1 MKLPF
6 LLSGPILRRVQT
18 EVVYIWL
25 ATSQPCSLSTNFFKI
40 NKRSFNEK
48 YKYTEI
54 PVHTVTK
61 SIFVADNLFVHLLKI
76 TSKENTY
83 FPTDTLLGYNVIFHT
98 NNERNDLDSLGLL
111 SEENNNRITYGK
123 LKYPTFFIHSKKQT
137 NILYGS
143 CRKAHGKGKD
153 ALVIGDKL
161 VGENHLLR
169 TRRPAALFLLGDQI
183 YADDISDALIPTLY
197 NLGEK
202 LFGTSMED
210 LFEVEPALK
219 NIAYHSNLDRIQ
231 GRQKISDELCKFT
244 STEASNHLI
253 RLSEFAT
260 MYILNWSPSLWEVAE
275 AEGYYTD
282 LVEKSGGHYRKDENN
297 HPREPHSFDRKK
309 FRDQLNVIKDF
320 QQNTSH
326 VRRLLANTP
335 TYMMFDDH
343 DITDDWNISKKWKD
357 NVWNSVLGRHVVAN
371 GLACYWLFQGW
382 GNDPTSFSEAFM
394 DVIEN
399 YFRHPQA
406 NPIQYQR
413 YLWEYSNWHFV
424 APTTPRAIFID
435 TRTQRFYD
443 KGKDSGPRL
452 LNEQAY
458 EKLTTLVGSDKEK
471 PMILI
476 SPAPVLEIQLI
487 ENILTDYLYPLRSKG
502 FPVHRSLDLETWPFN
517 SRGYAEF
524 IEWIFTTG
532 SRDVSVLCG
541 DAHRAYSISVKLER
555 VGMPPVQIT
564 QHTSSPLKNESFPSP
579 LGTVID
585 KLIRTDEL
593 LISTDKVSRYM
604 SNDFQLKKEASL
616 HDKDILWKET
626 LQNVKLSKCSRM
638 ETKSNIGL
646 LNVTSK
652 NKFLVNKKNSL
663 FTNW

>member
-6 LLSGPILRRVQT
+6 LLSGPILRRVQP

-25 ATSQPCSLSTNFFKI
+25 TTSQPCSLSTNFFTI

-54 PVHTVTK
+54 PVHTDTK
-61 SIFVADNLFVHLLKI
+61 SIHVADELFVHLLKI
-76 TSKENTY
+76 SSTENTHL
-83 FPTDTLLGYNVIFHT
+83 PTDTLLGYNVLFHT
-98 NNERNDLDSLGLL
+98 NDEKKDLDSLGLL
-111 SEENNNRITYGK
+111 SEDNENRITYGK

-153 ALVIGDKL
+153 ALVIGDTL
-161 VGENHLLR
+161 VEENHLLR

-197 NLGEK
+197 NLGKK
-202 LFGTSMED
+202 LFGTSTEN
-210 LFEVEPALK
+210 LFEMEPALK
-219 NIAYHSNLDRIQ
+219 NNEYRYNLDRIQ

-260 MYILNWSPSLWEVAE
+260 MYILNWSPSLWVVAE
-275 AEGYYTD
+275 AEGYYAD
-282 LVEKSGGHYRKDENN
+282 LVEKSGGHYRDKYRTSELQ
-297 HPREPHSFDRKK
+297 SFDEKQ
-309 FRDQLNVIKDF
+309 FRDQLIVIKNF
-320 QQNTSH
+320 QQTTSH

-335 TYMMFDDH
+335 TYMIFDDH
-343 DITDDWNISKKWKD
+343 DITDDWNISKQWRD
-357 NVWNSVLGRHVVAN
+357 SVWNSALGRHVVAN

-382 GNDPTSFSEAFM
+382 GNDPTSFSEAFLN
-394 DVIEN
+394 VIEN
-399 YFRHPQA
+399 YFHHPTS
-406 NPIQYQR
+406 PKEYER
-413 YLWEYSNWHFV
+413 YLWEYSKWHFV
-424 APTTPRAIFID
+424 APTFPRALFID

-458 EKLTTLVGSDKEK
+458 EKLTSLVSTEK
-471 PMILI
+471 QKPLILI
-476 SPAPVLEIQLI
+476 SPAPVFDIQLI
-487 ENILTDYLYPLRSKG
+487 ENILTEYLYPLRSKG
-502 FPVHRSLDLETWPFN
+502 IPVHRSLDLETWPFN

-532 SRDVSVLCG
+532 SSDVIVLCG
-541 DAHRAYSISVKLER
+541 DAHRAFSISVKLER
-555 VGMPPVQIT
+555 VEMPPVHIT

-579 LGTVID
+579 FGTVID
-585 KLIRTDEL
+585 KFIRMDEY
-593 LISTDKVSRYM
+593 LISTDKVTRFM
-604 SNDFQLKKEASL
+604 SNDFQLKKEANL
-616 HDKDILWKET
+616 HEKNILWKET
-626 LQNVKLSKCSRM
+626 LQNIKLSKCSRI

-646 LNVTSK
+646 LNITSK